1 MISYHCKRLICLFV
15 ASFFL
20 TGVLA
25 KVKLPAVFSDGMVL
39 QQQASVPVWGTSSGQ
54 TVYVTTSWNEK
65 KYRVQVNDDGA
76 WRVMVITPKA
86 GGPYEIYLNDG
97 NEMVLRDV
105 LIGEVW
111 LASGQS
117 NMGMRVASPL
127 TQPVLHADRLIS
139 EAGNP
144 LIRLFRLPVKQ
155 AVHPLDDCDATWTQ
169 PDSASVSAFSA
180 VAYQFAL
187 NLQRELGVPVGIL
200 QSAYGGTQVQ
210 AWMDSTS
217 LNSFPELAGLGIPE
231 KVTKNTP
238 TVLFNAMIYPILG
251 YRIKGAIWYQ
261 GEGNRGTADR
271 YADWFAAMVQGWRE
285 KWNQGN
291 FPFLYAQIAPF
302 KYDGKNQSAYLR
314 EAQLQA
320 MTEIPNTGMAV
331 TLDIGS
337 KKTIHPPDKTTVAG
351 RLSNLALA
359 KVYGKLSA
367 ETNSPVLKKTKR
379 KGNNIHLY
387 FNNVAEGLVMRDS
400 ETANDNFEVAG
411 ADRQFYPATVRIVA
425 DNELIVQ
432 SSRVTHPI
440 AVRYCF
446 KDWTV
451 GSLFNSVGLPAS
463 SFRTDNGFIN
473 NINEQ
478 K

>member
-1 MISYHCKRLICLFV
+1 MKSYHCNRLICLFV
-15 ASFFL
+15 TTFFL
-20 TGVLA
+20 TGALA

-65 KYRVQVNDDGA
+65 RYRVQVNEDGI
-76 WRVMVITPKA
+76 WRLMVMTPKA

-97 NEMVLRDV
+97 QETVLRDV

-117 NMGMRVASPL
+117 NMGMRVASPP

-155 AVHPLDDCDATWTQ
+155 AIHPLDDCEATWTK

-187 NLQRELGVPVGIL
+187 NLQQELGVPVGIV

-217 LNSFPELAGLGIPE
+217 LNAFPELARLPMPE

-238 TVLFNAMIYPILG
+238 TVLFNAMIHPILG
-251 YRIKGAIWYQ
+251 YGIKGAIWYQ
-261 GEGNRGTADR
+261 GEGNRGKADR
-271 YADWFAAMVQGWRE
+271 YADWFDGMVRGWRE
-285 KWNQGN
+285 KWNQGD

-320 MTEIPNTGMAV
+320 MTRIPNTGMVV
-331 TLDIGS
+331 TLDVGS
-337 KKTIHPPDKTTVAG
+337 EQTIHPPDKTTVAA

-359 KVYGKLSA
+359 KVYGKLTE
-367 ETNSPVLKKTKR
+367 ETSSPVLKKVKTK
-379 KGNNIHLY
+379 KNVIHLY
-387 FNNVAEGLVMRDS
+387 FDNVAEGLVIRDS
-400 ETANDNFEVAG
+400 ETTSNNFEVAG
-411 ADRQFYPATVRIVA
+411 VDGQFHPATARVVT
-425 DNELIVQ
+425 DNELIIQ
-432 SSRVTHPI
+432 SAQVTDPI

-463 SFRTDNGFIN
+463 SFRTDDGGY
-473 NINEQ
+473 